1 MYCERSIPDGQ
12 KKEEAKFESITL
24 FRENAKK
31 ATSFKGWKI
40 SEGGSNLT
48 TSSKNE
54 TNKKLKLQR
63 KWKHSGLV
71 IWCP

>member
-12 KKEEAKFESITL
+12 KKEKAKFESITL

-48 TSSKNE
+48 TSSK
-54 TNKKLKLQR
+54 K
-63 KWKHSGLV
+63 
-71 IWCP
+71 